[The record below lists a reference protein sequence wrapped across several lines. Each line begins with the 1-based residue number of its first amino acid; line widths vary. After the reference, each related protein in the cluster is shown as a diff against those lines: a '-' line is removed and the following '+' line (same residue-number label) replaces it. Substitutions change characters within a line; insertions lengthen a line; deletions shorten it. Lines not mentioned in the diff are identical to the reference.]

1 LQFSVCSS
9 QFAVCI
15 MGTGNWELFFNQKY
29 NLMNAKMVPTNE
41 RRDLISERG
50 EKVSEGEK
58 AIGNKFKNLN

>member
-1 LQFSVCSS
+1 
-9 QFAVCI
+9 
-15 MGTGNWELFFNQKY
+15 
-29 NLMNAKMVPTNE
+29 MNAKMVPTNE